1 MRPVLRVLSIAAVLL
16 GGACTNIEGAP
27 EALVLEQVDVDVD
40 ARGVAVDGAGRLFVI
55 DGLSLYERVDGDW
68 TPRWQAPA
76 GTAALED
83 VTALEPGRFALTAI
97 NMGYELDL
105 ATSVLSQHFC
115 YLPGEGIREEEPPP
129 NPNPTFE
136 LARAVTFD
144 RASGLLYAQPQTRD
158 LVTND
163 PTFSEIAMFDRA
175 SGDELRF
182 VNLGEPDYSAG
193 GIAMAGERI
202 LAAQGSIL
210 RVIEANGFGAG
221 TLDLSTLGI
230 ASVEGMAVDADKGEL
245 FVLDGPNRR
254 IVGLDFEGVTRLMR

>member
-1 MRPVLRVLSIAAVLL
+1 MRSDLRVVSIAVALL
-16 GGACTNIEGAP
+16 GGACAGVEGAP
-27 EALVLEQVDVDVD
+27 ESLIVDEVPVDID
-40 ARGVAVDGAGRLFVI
+40 ARGVTVDGAGRLFVI
-55 DGLSLYERVDGDW
+55 DGLSLYERVDGTW
-68 TPRWQAPA
+68 TPRWQAPT
-76 GTAALED
+76 GTSPLED

-105 ATSVLSQHFC
+105 ATSVLSLHFC

-144 RASGLLYAQPQTRD
+144 RDSGMLYAQPQTRD

-182 VNLGEPDYSAG
+182 VNLGDATYSAG

-202 LAAQGSIL
+202 LAAQGATL
-210 RVIEANGFGAG
+210 RVIETDGFGAG
-221 TLDLSTLGI
+221 ILDLSTLGI
-230 ASVEGMAVDADKGEL
+230 SSVEGMAVDGETL
-245 FVLDGPNRR
+245 FVLDAPNRR
-254 IVGLDFEGVTRLMR
+254 IVGLDFEGVMRLMR